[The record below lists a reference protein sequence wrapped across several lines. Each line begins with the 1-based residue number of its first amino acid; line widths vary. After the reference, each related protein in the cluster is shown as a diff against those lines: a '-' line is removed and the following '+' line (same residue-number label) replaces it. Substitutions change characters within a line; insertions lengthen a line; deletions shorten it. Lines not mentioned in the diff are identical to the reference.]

1 MASDEESDTLQE
13 LYVKAATRKGALTRS
28 KKALDFALQALQEAS
43 SSDHFAEELKK
54 NLKKYRDLREIVLDI
69 YDKIQAQVDSAK
81 FNKDFGKQ
89 QSEIESDYEKI

>member
-1 MASDEESDTLQE
+1 MTSDEESDTLQE
-13 LYVKAATRKGALTRS
+13 LYVKASTRKGGLTRS
-28 KKALDFALQALQEAS
+28 RKALDFALQALREAP

-54 NLKKYRDLREIVLDI
+54 NLKKYRDLREVVLDI

-89 QSEIESDYEKI
+89 QSEI